1 MFSKLQLPLGFI
13 NLILPT
19 VSQIINSGKPN
30 PYLVALHHHSP
41 FGRIIFQLLRTL
53 IRLKPTLHVFYC
65 PDNVFFIIYCSS
77 TIVLWHFDFLIS
89 SNTNSNKM
97 YIFKKKWALFT
108 RFYLLCLK
116 SYFCPLKTRLFWGR
130 KNVVASEITRSFT
143 FFFFLILSVLS
154 NRSFFEEGKM
164 RWPARSPDLALS
176 HFID

>member
-65 PDNVFFIIYCSS
+65 PDNVFFY
-77 TIVLWHFDFLIS
+77 
-89 SNTNSNKM
+89 
-97 YIFKKKWALFT
+97 
-108 RFYLLCLK
+108 YLLFFNYCAL
-116 SYFCPLKTRLFWGR
+116 
-130 KNVVASEITRSFT
+130 T
-143 FFFFLILSVLS
+143 FRFSDIVQ
-154 NRSFFEEGKM
+154 
-164 RWPARSPDLALS
+164 
-176 HFID
+176 H